1 MYKCHH
7 DSDIALN
14 EVYHYCSK
22 IFSDPNLIQEE
33 SINLATHLYNQSTHP
48 KIKAGEFYVVY
59 FSNCEVDG
67 KCINAIGLF
76 KSENKDTFLKIHSKG
91 ENFEIE
97 SESGININKLDKGCL
112 IFNTERENG
121 YLVAIVDNTNKGS
134 EAKYWTDDFLHVR
147 PRKDSLDR
155 KSQNSCEAPEVPKT
169 HWQHGKR
176 QKHTQ
181 ENRWVPGKVSIRSM
195 RFRCRWSF

>member
-1 MYKCHH
+1 MIVTYLDAKIDVVCIHQVGNKIADEGIRFSQRPMELSTELNDILLKYFINSFQYDELYKCHH

-112 IFNTERENG
+112 IFNTER
-121 YLVAIVDNTNKGS
+121 
-134 EAKYWTDDFLHVR
+134 
-147 PRKDSLDR
+147 DR
-155 KSQNSCEAPEVPKT
+155 KSV
-169 HWQHGKR
+169 
-176 QKHTQ
+176 
-181 ENRWVPGKVSIRSM
+181 V
-195 RFRCRWSF
+195 